1 MKLVK
6 PTDVILFV
14 ILEINFNTDYK
25 NMNLEQRITTDLKEA
40 MKAKDQAALR
50 TIRAIKAAILL
61 QKTDGTGKELSAD
74 GEIKMIQKLAK
85 QRQDSLDI
93 YVKQNREDLAQTE
106 REELE
111 VLKRY
116 LPEQLS
122 EDEIKKVVD
131 SVIADSG
138 ADGMKDMGKVMG
150 MVSKQLAGKADG
162 KTISGIVKSSLT
174 S

>member
-1 MKLVK
+1 MS
-6 PTDVILFV
+6 
-14 ILEINFNTDYK
+14 
-25 NMNLEQRITTDLKEA
+25 LEQKIMGDLKEA

-61 QKTDGTGKELSAD
+61 QKTDGSGTELTEEM
-74 GEIKMIQKLAK
+74 EIKMIQKLAK

-93 YVKQNREDLAQTE
+93 FMKQNRQDLAE
-106 REELE
+106 IEKEELA

-122 EDEIKKVVD
+122 EDKIKEVVD
-131 SVIADSG
+131 KIISNIG
-138 ADGMKDMGKVMG
+138 AEGMKDMGKVMG
-150 MVSKQLAGKADG
+150 MASKELAGKADG
-162 KTISGIVKSSLT
+162 KTISGIVRTALT